1 MIRPISILALVGGIS
16 RESINRSLYELLLTE
31 APAGFYLDTFPIETL
46 PFYSQDIEE
55 DPPEIVRQFKSRI
68 EQADGIL
75 LITPEYNRSFP
86 GVLKNAIDW
95 GSRPWMQNSW
105 DGKPAAT
112 LGASIGAI
120 GTFGA
125 QTHLKAVMAFLD
137 MAVMNHPEFY
147 FHLTRGLDENGEFTT
162 SAHALVQDFLET
174 FDAFVR
180 DRVTH

>member
-16 RESINRSLYELLLTE
+16 RKSVNRSLYELLLTE

-46 PFYSQDIEE
+46 PFYSQDHEE
-55 DPPEIVRQFKSRI
+55 DPPAGVHQLKRAI
-68 EQADGIL
+68 EQADGVL
-75 LITPEYNRSFP
+75 FITPEYNRSFP

-125 QTHLKAVMAFLD
+125 QAHLKAVLAFLD

-147 FHLTRGLDENGEFTT
+147 FDITRGQDENGEFTT
-162 SAHALVQDFLET
+162 SARALAQDFLES
-174 FDAFVR
+174 FDIFIREQVAR
-180 DRVTH
+180 